1 MDNHKRRIKM
11 KGGDE
16 FDALSKKSRKFLA
29 WGKGEVKKI
38 KQKYNKRFRKEGKNE
53 TKEKVEDV

>member
-1 MDNHKRRIKM
+1 M